1 MLHATYGA
9 RSDIDGDSSALQ
21 LSELSIEDGDGNE
34 DDDEG
39 NDKFNAA
46 ADDDDAPQLAPG
58 TFFRVGSSS
67 RFGRTVRFNGRIIQW
82 QNQILKALKS

>member
-46 ADDDDAPQLAPG
+46 ADDDAPQLAPG
-58 TFFRVGSSS
+58 TFFLVGSSS
-67 RFGRTVRFNGRIIQW
+67 RFGRTVRFNGRIIQ
-82 QNQILKALKS
+82 